1 MIYLLKMKI
10 FHGELLNNQRVIL
23 ANRNS
28 RIINWSYCTIM
39 YHIKRYFGRMNLMN
53 PLYILYQCDQ
63 FWPSQWL
70 IVYGRWICGF
80 YPFLDSRKN
89 TIIGTWGLYGISI
102 STNIDPHNG
111 MFGGWKAVFQLPQLA
126 SSQNLRS
133 RGSIDIWMTQSNQNH
148 VGS

>member
-1 MIYLLKMKI
+1 
-10 FHGELLNNQRVIL
+10 
-23 ANRNS
+23 
-28 RIINWSYCTIM
+28 
-39 YHIKRYFGRMNLMN
+39 MN
-53 PLYILYQCDQ
+53 PLYILYTCDQ

-89 TIIGTWGLYGISI
+89 TIIGTWGFYGISI
-102 STNIDPHNG
+102 STNIDPQNG

-133 RGSIDIWMTQSNQNH
+133 RGSIDIWMTQSNRNH
-148 VGS
+148 VGSESAKQILESDLGITNPYFSNTHTRIYIYIIINLK